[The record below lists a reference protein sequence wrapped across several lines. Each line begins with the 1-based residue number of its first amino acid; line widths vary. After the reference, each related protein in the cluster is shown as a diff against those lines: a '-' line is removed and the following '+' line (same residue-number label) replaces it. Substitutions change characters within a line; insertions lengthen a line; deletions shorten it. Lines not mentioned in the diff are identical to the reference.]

1 MMNYDKLS
9 GEQKAAILLISMG
22 AEVSSKIL
30 KQEFAEDEVERIT
43 AAIAE
48 IDKIPNDIQK
58 QVVDEFIYLI
68 QARDYLLNGGV
79 NYAKE
84 LLERT
89 YGYEKGSEILDR
101 ISSTMQSVP
110 FGALR
115 KTDPRHILSF
125 LREEHPQTIA
135 FVLSYL
141 KPDQAAVIL
150 AELEPAVQSEVARR
164 VAILDRIS
172 PDVAKE
178 VEKVLEKK
186 LASVSQHEETVVGG
200 VQCLVNI
207 LNRVDRATEKSIFEQ
222 LERADPN
229 LSEEVRRMMFI
240 FEDVVKLHD
249 ISIQKVLREVDN
261 KDLALAM
268 KGSNQEVNN
277 RIYKNMSK
285 RAAEM
290 LKEEIDYMGPVRLK
304 DVEEAQQRIV
314 NVIRRLEEAGE
325 IVISRGGEDAILV

>member
-1 MMNYDKLS
+1 MSQYEKLN
-9 GEQKAAILLISMG
+9 GEQKAAILLISLG
-22 AEVSSKIL
+22 ADISSRL
-30 KQEFAEDEVERIT
+30 LRHEFSEDEVEKIT

-48 IDKIPNDIQK
+48 MDKVPNEIQK
-58 QVVDEFIYLI
+58 QVVDEFVQLI

-84 LLERT
+84 LLEKT
-89 YGYEKGSEILDR
+89 YGYEKGSEILER

-110 FGALR
+110 FGSLR
-115 KTDPRHILSF
+115 KTDPRHILGF

-150 AELEPAVQSEVARR
+150 AELDSELQSEVARR

-186 LASVSQHEETVVGG
+186 LASVAQHEETVVGG

-207 LNRVDRATEKSIFEQ
+207 LNRVDRATEKTIFED
-222 LERADPN
+222 LERADPI
-229 LSEEVRRMMFI
+229 LSEEVRRLMFI
-240 FEDVVKLHD
+240 FEDIVKLHD

-285 RAAEM
+285 RAADM
-290 LKEEIDYMGPVRLK
+290 LRDEISYMGPVRLK

-325 IVISRGGEDAILV
+325 IVISRGGEDTILV

>member
-1 MMNYDKLS
+1 MQYDKLS
-9 GEQKAAILLISMG
+9 GDQKAAILLISLG
-22 AEVSSKIL
+22 ADISSKIL
-30 KQEFAEDEVERIT
+30 KQEFQEDEVEKIT

-48 IDKIPNDIQK
+48 MDKVPNDIQL
-58 QVVDEFIYLI
+58 QVVEEFVHLI

-84 LLERT
+84 LLEKT
-89 YGYEKGSEILDR
+89 YGYQKGSEILDR
-101 ISSTMQSVP
+101 ISSTMQAVP

-125 LREEHPQTIA
+125 IREEHPQTIA

-150 AELEPAVQSEVARR
+150 AELDPQTQSEVARR

-186 LASVSQHEETVVGG
+186 LSAVAQHEETVVGG
-200 VQCLVNI
+200 VQCLVNM
-207 LNRVDRATEKSIFEQ
+207 LNRVDRATEKGIFEQ
-222 LERADPN
+222 LERMDPN
-229 LSEEVRRMMFI
+229 LSEEIRRMMFI

-249 ISIQKVLREVDN
+249 VSIQKVLREVDN

-268 KGSNQEVNN
+268 KGANQEVNN

-285 RAAEM
+285 RASEM
-290 LKEEIDYMGPVRLK
+290 LKEEIEYMGPVRLK
-304 DVEEAQQRIV
+304 EVEEAQQRIV

>member
-1 MMNYDKLS
+1 MSQYEKLT
-9 GEQKAAILLISMG
+9 GEQKAAILLISLG
-22 AEVSSKIL
+22 ADISSRL
-30 KQEFAEDEVERIT
+30 LRHEFSEDEVEKIT
-43 AAIAE
+43 GAIAE
-48 IDKIPNDIQK
+48 MDKVPNEIQK
-58 QVVDEFIYLI
+58 QVVEEFVQLI

-84 LLERT
+84 LLEKT
-89 YGYEKGSEILDR
+89 YGHEKGTEILER

-110 FGALR
+110 FGSLR

-150 AELEPAVQSEVARR
+150 AELGSELQSEVARR

-186 LASVSQHEETVVGG
+186 LASVAQHEETVVGG

-207 LNRVDRATEKSIFEQ
+207 LNRVDRATEKTIFED
-222 LERADPN
+222 LEQADPI
-229 LSEEVRRMMFI
+229 LGEEVRRLMFI

-249 ISIQKVLREVDN
+249 VSIQKVLREVDN

-285 RAAEM
+285 RAADM
-290 LKEEIDYMGPVRLK
+290 LKDEISYMGPVRLK
-304 DVEEAQQRIV
+304 EVEEAQQRIV

>member
-1 MMNYDKLS
+1 MNYDKLT
-9 GEQKAAILLISMG
+9 GEQKAAILLISLG
-22 AEVSSKIL
+22 ADISSRLL
-30 KQEFAEDEVERIT
+30 KHEFAEEEVERIT

-48 IDKIPNDIQK
+48 MDKVPNEIQK
-58 QVVDEFIYLI
+58 QVIEEFIYLL

-79 NYAKE
+79 NYARE
-84 LLERT
+84 LLEKT
-89 YGYEKGSEILDR
+89 YGYQKGSEILER

-110 FGALR
+110 FGSLR

-125 LREEHPQTIA
+125 IREEHPQTIA

-150 AELEPAVQSEVARR
+150 SELDPQVQSEVARR

-186 LASVSQHEETVVGG
+186 LASVAQHEETVVGG

-207 LNRVDRATEKSIFEQ
+207 LNRVDRATEKAIFEQ
-222 LERADPN
+222 LEQADPN

-240 FEDVVKLHD
+240 FEDIVKLHD

-268 KGSNQEVNN
+268 KGANQEVNN
-277 RIYKNMSK
+277 RIFKNMSK
-285 RAAEM
+285 RAADM

-304 DVEEAQQRIV
+304 EVEEAQQRIV
-314 NVIRRLEEAGE
+314 NVIRKLEEAGE

>member
-1 MMNYDKLS
+1 MQYERLS
-9 GEQKAAILLISMG
+9 GEQKAAILLISLG
-22 AEVSSKIL
+22 ADISSKIL
-30 KQEFAEDEVERIT
+30 KYDFTEEEVERIT
-43 AAIAE
+43 ASIAE
-48 IDKIPNDIQK
+48 MDKVPNDIQE
-58 QVVDEFIYLI
+58 QVVQEFVYLI
-68 QARDYLLNGGV
+68 QARDYLINGGV
-79 NYAKE
+79 SYAKE
-84 LLERT
+84 LLEKT
-89 YGYEKGSEILDR
+89 YGYQKSAEILER
-101 ISSTMQSVP
+101 ISSTMQSMP
-110 FGALR
+110 FSSLR
-115 KTDPRHILSF
+115 KSDPRHILSF
-125 LREEHPQTIA
+125 IKDEHPQTIA

-150 AELEPAVQSEVARR
+150 SELDPQMQSEVARR

-186 LASVSQHEETVVGG
+186 LSTVAQQEETVVGG
-200 VQCLVNI
+200 IQCLVNI
-207 LNRVDRATEKSIFEQ
+207 LNRVDRATEKTIFDH
-222 LERADPN
+222 LERMDPN

-240 FEDVVKLHD
+240 FEDIVKLHD

-268 KGSNQEVNN
+268 KGANQEVNN

-285 RAAEM
+285 RAADM
-290 LKEEIDYMGPVRLK
+290 LKEEIEYMGPVRLK

-325 IVISRGGEDAILV
+325 IVISRGGEDAIIV